1 MSNLSRRKEKS
12 LPPGKAPKEIFN
24 RLYSSPYWLVVILT
38 IAVFAT
44 ECLVMVLIPL
54 FPNLPARAAVLLD
67 STILI
72 LFILPCLNF
81 FLFRPLVVNITERK
95 RAEEEV
101 RKLND
106 ELEQRIAERTAQLA
120 AALDESKRRQEE
132 ISLSL
137 ESLENSEERFR
148 SVAQSAFDAVIS
160 IDGTGKITFWND
172 AAARIF
178 GHGAAEILGKPL
190 STIIPERFRAAQ
202 QSALA
207 QVVATGE
214 TRVIGKLVE
223 LIGLRK
229 DGSEFPLELSLSRW
243 KTREGTFFTG
253 ILRDISE
260 RKKAEQAISQLTE
273 DLNLRARELEQAN
286 HQLNE
291 VSRLKSMFIASMSHE
306 LRTPL
311 NSVIGFSSIILNE
324 WLGPLNEEQKE
335 NLQTVL
341 MAGNHLLSLINDVID
356 VSKIEAGMIETHD
369 DEFDLHDLIKEAVT
383 AVEKDIGDKGLELRL
398 ENIHW
403 HMSTDRRRL
412 LQCVLNLLSNAVK
425 FTQQGY
431 VHVCVRA
438 LESGARESAR
448 GDLVEIS
455 VADSG
460 IGIREEDLPKLFAPF
475 VRIESPLKS
484 QVPGTGLGLYL
495 IKKLVTEVLQGEVT
509 AESRYGEGS
518 RFVLALP
525 TGVIPA

>member
-1 MSNLSRRKEKS
+1 MRGGKESLERARMSNLNRRKEKS
-12 LPPGKAPKEIFN
+12 LPPGKVPKEIFN

-44 ECLVMVLIPL
+44 ECLVMVLLPL

-101 RKLND
+101 RRLND

-120 AALDESKRRQEE
+120 A
-132 ISLSL
+132 
-137 ESLENSEERFR
+137 SEERFR

-160 IDGTGKITFWND
+160 IDGAGKITFWND

-178 GHGAAEILGKPL
+178 GHSADEILGRPL
-190 STIIPERFRAAQ
+190 STIMPERFRSAH
-202 QSALA
+202 QSGLA
-207 QVVATGE
+207 RVAATGE
-214 TRVIGKLVE
+214 ARVIGKLME
-223 LIGLRK
+223 FIGLRK
-229 DGSEFPLELSLSRW
+229 DGSEFPLEISLSRW

-253 ILRDISE
+253 IVRDITE
-260 RKKAEQAISQLTE
+260 RKKAEQAISALTE
-273 DLNLRARELEQAN
+273 NLNLRARELEQAN
-286 HQLNE
+286 LQLKE
-291 VSRLKSMFIASMSHE
+291 VNRLKSMFIASMSHE

-335 NLQTVL
+335 NIKTVL
-341 MAGNHLLSLINDVID
+341 GAGSHLLSLINDVID
-356 VSKIEAGMIETHD
+356 VSKIEAGMIEKHID
-369 DEFDLHDLIKEAVT
+369 AFDLHDLIKEAVT
-383 AVEKDIGDKGLELRL
+383 ALEKDIRQKGLELRL
-398 ENIHW
+398 ENMHLPM
-403 HMSTDRRRL
+403 HTDRRRL

-425 FTQQGY
+425 FTKQGY
-431 VHVCVRA
+431 LHVCVRA
-438 LESGARESAR
+438 LASRAGESA
-448 GDLVEIS
+448 GGGLVEIS

-460 IGIREEDLPKLFAPF
+460 IGIMEEDLPKLFAPF
-475 VRIESPLKS
+475 VRLESPLKS

-495 IKKLVTEVLQGEVT
+495 IKKLVTEVLKGEIT

-518 RFVLALP
+518 RFMLTLP
-525 TGVIPA
+525 ADTIPA